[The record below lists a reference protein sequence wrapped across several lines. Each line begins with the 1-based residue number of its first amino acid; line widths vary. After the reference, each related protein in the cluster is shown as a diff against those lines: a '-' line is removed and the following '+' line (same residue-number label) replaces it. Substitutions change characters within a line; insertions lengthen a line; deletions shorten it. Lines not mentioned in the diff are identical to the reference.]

1 MSHNVGDLANSPVSS
16 KGKNREGA
24 HRDSRA
30 PRYAHSTMNKHLT
43 PLCPR
48 AVDPIAN
55 RFKLGFKSV
64 DTVIADTFDI
74 KDLDATLTF
83 FDPKRTVTSRSF
95 TRDELTRRRHVVCM
109 GVLGRGG
116 RMKRWGNES
125 ALADRDD
132 VRDTECMKHVYI

>member
-1 MSHNVGDLANSPVSS
+1 MFHDVGDLVNSPVSS

-43 PLCPR
+43 ALRPR
-48 AVDPIAN
+48 TVDPIAN

-83 FDPKRTVTSRSF
+83 FDPKRAVTSRSF
-95 TRDELTRRRHVVCM
+95 TGDELTCRRHVVCM
-109 GVLGRGG
+109 GVLNRGEG
-116 RMKRWGNES
+116 VKRWRNES
-125 ALADRDD
+125 ALTNGDD
-132 VRDTECMKHVYI
+132 MHDNECMKHIHI